1 MAPVSLDFARLR
13 GVKPA
18 AVPTLCVAALLTLS
32 LGACKKNIAA
42 ATDTTKPAD
51 TATTP
56 ATPAAAAVSTPGA
69 VPSGYTL
76 VPFVSSKPV
85 YKFASEPANT
95 LKDGVDYYALI
106 DTSRGQVLADLYESK
121 TPVTVNNFVT
131 LARNHFYDGLLFHR
145 VMDGFMGQTGDPN
158 TLDAAQKASW
168 GQGGPG
174 YSFPDE
180 IRQSLKFDAPGDLA
194 MANSGPN
201 TNGSQFFI
209 TLAPAGF
216 LDGKYNLFGKVVKG
230 QDVMAKLTRT
240 AKSDPSSGQEVSI
253 DGVTPDK
260 ILSVRILS
268 KP

>member
-1 MAPVSLDFARLR
+1 MNT
-13 GVKPA
+13 A
-18 AVPTLCVAALLTLS
+18 AASTLLLATLLPLS
-32 LGACKKNIAA
+32 LVACKKDTA
-42 ATDTTKPAD
+42 ATTDTGKSTPAASSAS
-51 TATTP
+51 TPAATTP
-56 ATPAAAAVSTPGA
+56 AVTTLGP

-85 YKFASEPANT
+85 YAFASEPART
-95 LKDGVDYYALI
+95 LKDGVNYYALI
-106 DTSRGQVLADLYESK
+106 DTSKGQMLADLYETQ

-131 LARNHFYDGLLFHR
+131 LARNHFYDGILFHR
-145 VMDGFMGQTGDPN
+145 VLNGFMGQTGDPN
-158 TLDAAQKASW
+158 TLDVSKKATW

-180 IRQSLKFDAPGDLA
+180 IRQGLKFDAPGELA

-209 TLAPAGF
+209 TFAAAPF
-216 LDGKYNLFGKVVKG
+216 LDGKYNLFGKLVSG
-230 QDVMAKLTRT
+230 QDVLAKLTRT
-240 AKSDPSSGQEVSI
+240 ANADQSSGQEVPI
-253 DGVTPDK
+253 DGATPDK

>member
-1 MAPVSLDFARLR
+1 MNT
-13 GVKPA
+13 A
-18 AVPTLCVAALLTLS
+18 AASTLLLATLLPLS
-32 LGACKKNIAA
+32 LVACKKDTA
-42 ATDTTKPAD
+42 ATTDTGKSTPAASSAS
-51 TATTP
+51 TPAATTAAATTP
-56 ATPAAAAVSTPGA
+56 AVTTLGP

-85 YKFASEPANT
+85 YTFASEPART
-95 LKDGVDYYALI
+95 LKDGVNYYALI
-106 DTSRGQVLADLYESK
+106 DTSKGQMLADLYETQ

-131 LARNHFYDGLLFHR
+131 LARNHFYDGILFHR
-145 VMDGFMGQTGDPN
+145 VLNGFMGQTGDPN
-158 TLDAAQKASW
+158 TLDVSKKATW

-180 IRQSLKFDAPGDLA
+180 IRQGLKFDAPGELA

-209 TLAPAGF
+209 TFAAAPF
-216 LDGKYNLFGKVVKG
+216 LDGKYNLFGKLVSG
-230 QDVMAKLTRT
+230 QDVLAKLTRT
-240 AKSDPSSGQEVSI
+240 ANADQSSGQEVPI
-253 DGVTPDK
+253 DGATPDK